1 MASSPRNAVD
11 SLRNHVAELM
21 SRHTALVERCARLEA
36 LLQEREQSIATLQ
49 RELEEIHAKYRS
61 LAIAQA
67 VTTQEADVAAARSRF
82 DKLVRE
88 IDKCISLL
96 NE

>member
-21 SRHTALVERCARLEA
+21 SRHAALVERCARLEA
-36 LLQEREQSIATLQ
+36 LLQEREQSIAALQ
-49 RELEEIHAKYRS
+49 EELEQIQAKYKN
-61 LAIAQA
+61 LAVAQA
-67 VTTQEADVAAARSRF
+67 VTSQESDVAAARSRF